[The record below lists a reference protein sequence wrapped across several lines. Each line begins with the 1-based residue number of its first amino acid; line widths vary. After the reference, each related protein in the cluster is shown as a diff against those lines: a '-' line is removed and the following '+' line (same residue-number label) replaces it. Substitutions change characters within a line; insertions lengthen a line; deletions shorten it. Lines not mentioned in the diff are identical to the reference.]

1 VHRRTSFSSGELREL
16 SRFFLSSLVPLGLC
30 HPSIV
35 CAPDRAF
42 LSHVPLHYSQ
52 GTYIFQLCKHTW
64 SEKLSACVQVMAH
77 FCQQAVPQCAQE
89 LCTRYFAS
97 VRVTSSHVMP
107 RSPST
112 SSGCSRASMSTAGDS
127 VWTST
132 SRGAPLRYVRYY
144 MDGTFHFLLVT
155 ELSLGVPM
163 DVHIVFQCHRC
174 CRCQRCAWHG
184 FHCANGTRPPCQV
197 FCKNKRLH
205 LVRTSSKQCSS
216 SGSNPLCQWH
226 QLAVC

>member
-16 SRFFLSSLVPLGLC
+16 SRFFLSSPVPLGLC

-42 LSHVPLHYSQ
+42 LSYVPLHYSQ

-112 SSGCSRASMSTAGDS
+112 FFRVLKSVHVDRRRQCLDEHLKRRPAKVCPLLHGRYLSFSSG
-127 VWTST
+127 
-132 SRGAPLRYVRYY
+132 
-144 MDGTFHFLLVT
+144 
-155 ELSLGVPM
+155 
-163 DVHIVFQCHRC
+163 
-174 CRCQRCAWHG
+174 
-184 FHCANGTRPPCQV
+184 N
-197 FCKNKRLH
+197 
-205 LVRTSSKQCSS
+205 
-216 SGSNPLCQWH
+216 
-226 QLAVC
+226 